1 MRAIPCAARR
11 TIIVVDKVSGPG
23 RKTLKVL
30 VAVPQVITLS
40 DVVLVEAVDDYLLP
54 GVQSQVRLR
63 DGAELLTTTPAGEIA
78 EALRF
83 AYPHLLMAPIAG
95 GGGRPAWETY
105 RGVLEQ
111 EARYG

>member
-1 MRAIPCAARR
+1 MVDR
-11 TIIVVDKVSGPG
+11 TSGPG
-23 RKTLKVL
+23 RTTLKVL
-30 VAVPQVITLS
+30 VAEPQLIALEN
-40 DVVLVEAVDDYLLP
+40 VVLVEAVDDYLLP
-54 GVQSQVRLR
+54 GVQSRVHLK
-63 DGAELLTTTPAGEIA
+63 DGVKLLTTTSPAEVA

-83 AYPHLLMAPIAG
+83 AYPHLFMAPIAG